1 VRYAEKLKSEFLEA
15 SSSSPSPPLHS
26 FPSSFPRK
34 SSKPKSKPKVEKTE
48 EEKKFKKRARFF
60 LAAQFLAVV
69 IYVSV
74 MGGGSSDELEYE
86 DEDD

>member
-1 VRYAEKLKSEFLEA
+1 MNLISCAG
-15 SSSSPSPPLHS
+15 
-26 FPSSFPRK
+26 
-34 SSKPKSKPKVEKTE
+34 SKPKSKPKAEMSE

-74 MGGGSSDELEYE
+74 MGGVSSDEVEYE
-86 DEDD
+86 DDD

>member
-1 VRYAEKLKSEFLEA
+1 MSKPLKQM
-15 SSSSPSPPLHS
+15 S
-26 FPSSFPRK
+26 FICCSG
-34 SSKPKSKPKVEKTE
+34 SKPKSKPKVEKTE

-69 IYVSV
+69 IYLSV